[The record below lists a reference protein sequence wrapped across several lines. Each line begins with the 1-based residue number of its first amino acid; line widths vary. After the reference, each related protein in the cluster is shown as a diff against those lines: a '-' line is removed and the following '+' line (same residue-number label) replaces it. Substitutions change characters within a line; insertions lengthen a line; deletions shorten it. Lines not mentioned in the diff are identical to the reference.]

1 MKKKSNVYG
10 SEIKKGGRLKETPIP
25 YKGDIASGYL
35 PYKNF
40 KIQNF
45 RCFSDFEI
53 GSLDLI
59 NLIAGMN
66 NVGKSSLLEALFL
79 HIGSLNPGLALRIN
93 MWRGLGTPH
102 EWVGMLWR
110 TLFWKFQDKTPIKLT
125 GQDWKGR
132 TRSLKITSEVSSST
146 ILEDIKAPLSAEF
159 IKDIKQDLYLE
170 YRDENNKIHKVK
182 GIPEIIKKGELIEFQ
197 IRVEPLLEKQSFPG
211 IYINSWRL
219 GIKEE
224 EIKRFSELRIKNLD
238 QMVLKA
244 LQKMEPRLERL
255 EILSPVGTSMIYGYL
270 KDYTEPVPLPLLG
283 DGIRRVASLVL
294 AIGAARGGVVLVD
307 EIENGIHHSAMKSI
321 WEVVVEAATFFNTQ
335 IFATTHSQECIQ
347 SAHEVFKAQKKYYF
361 RLHRLDRAG
370 EQIKSI
376 SYDQESLEGALSI
389 PLEVRG

>member
-1 MKKKSNVYG
+1 MKKKNKVYR
-10 SEIKKGGRLKETPIP
+10 SESEERRPLKEAPTP
-25 YKGDIASGYL
+25 YKGDKAPAYL

-45 RCFSDFEI
+45 RCFNEFEI
-53 GSLDLI
+53 NSLELI

-110 TLFWKFQDKTPIKLT
+110 TLYWKFQDEKPIRLT
-125 GQDWKGR
+125 GLDWKGR
-132 TRSLKITSEVSSST
+132 TRSLKITSEASSST
-146 ILEDIKAPLSAEF
+146 IENIKSPVSAEF
-159 IKDIKQDLYLE
+159 MKDIKQDLYLE
-170 YRDENNKIHKVK
+170 YCDENKKTYKVR
-182 GIPEIIKKGELIEFQ
+182 GMPEVVKKGEVVEFH
-197 IRVEPLLEKQSFPG
+197 IRVEPLIEKKISPG
-211 IYINSWRL
+211 IFINSWL
-219 GIKEE
+219 QGIRDE
-224 EIKRFSELRIKNLD
+224 EIKRFSELRIKNKD
-238 QMVLKA
+238 HIVLAA
-244 LQKMEPRLERL
+244 LNKMEPRLEKL

-270 KDYTEPVPLPLLG
+270 KDYSEPIPLPLLG

-321 WEVVVEAATFFNTQ
+321 WEVVVEAATTFNTQ

-347 SAHEVFKAQKKYYF
+347 SAHEVFRTQENYNF
-361 RLHRLDRAG
+361 RLHRLDRDG
-370 EQIKSI
+370 DQIRAV

>member
-1 MKKKSNVYG
+1 MKKKSREYTPQRG
-10 SEIKKGGRLKETPIP
+10 KGVRLKEAPKP
-25 YKGDIASGYL
+25 YERDNASGYL
-35 PYKNF
+35 PYRNF

-45 RCFSDFEI
+45 RCFKDFEI
-53 GSLDLI
+53 KSLELV
-59 NLIAGMN
+59 NLVAGIN

-110 TLFWKFQDKTPIKLT
+110 TLYWKFQDNKPIKLT
-125 GQDWKGR
+125 GQDWKSR
-132 TRSLKITSEVSSST
+132 TRSLKITSEASSST

-159 IKDIKQDLYLE
+159 IKDIKQDLHLE
-170 YRDENNKIHKVK
+170 YCDENKKIHKVK
-182 GIPEIIKKGELIEFQ
+182 GTPEVVKKGDLVEFQ
-197 IRVEPLLEKQSFPG
+197 IRVEPLLEKHSFPG
-211 IYINSWRL
+211 IFINSWRL

-244 LQKMEPRLERL
+244 LIKMEPRLERL

-270 KDYTEPVPLPLLG
+270 KDYDEPVPLPLLG

-307 EIENGIHHSAMKSI
+307 EIENGIHHSVMKSI
-321 WEVVVEAATFFNTQ
+321 WEVVVEAATTFNTQ

-347 SAHEVFKAQKKYYF
+347 SAHEVFRTRENYNF
-361 RLHRLDRAG
+361 RLHRLDRDG
-370 EQIKSI
+370 DQIRAV